1 MAKSR
6 KSKGK
11 AVELAVATTSLIDSS
26 KGVGGG
32 EAVSAGQTPA
42 LKPQEHGGALLV
54 GGQLGNKGGG
64 RTPDELRALMRE
76 PLAKAIPLVVKM
88 IHDSDTGSRDR
99 LAAVDFL
106 ARYSIGTKQEV
117 DIKGRVT
124 LVADT
129 GTLSE

>member
-11 AVELAVATTSLIDSS
+11 EVELAVATTSLIDSS
-26 KGVGGG
+26 KGVGSDK
-32 EAVSAGQTPA
+32 AVSAGQTTD
-42 LKPQEHGGALLV
+42 LIPQKHGGALAT

-76 PLAKAIPLVVKM
+76 PLAKAIPLVVNM
-88 IHDSDTGSRDR
+88 IHDPDTGSRDR

>member
-1 MAKSR
+1 MGKSR
-6 KSKGK
+6 KSGGK
-11 AVELAVATTSLIDSS
+11 EVEKEVATTSLIDSS
-26 KGVGGG
+26 KGVGAGIVVSSRQSPPQRDQPGG
-32 EAVSAGQTPA
+32 GYLQTGNP
-42 LKPQEHGGALLV
+42 
-54 GGQLGNKGGG
+54 GNKGGG

-88 IHDSDTGSRDR
+88 IHDPEIGSRDR

-129 GTLSE
+129 GSLSD

>member
-6 KSKGK
+6 KSKEK

-26 KGVGGG
+26 KGVGVGR
-32 EAVSAGQTPA
+32 AVSQTETRILRPQPGGGSLQTGNPA
-42 LKPQEHGGALLV
+42 
-54 GGQLGNKGGG
+54 NKGGG

-88 IHDSDTGSRDR
+88 IHDPEIGSRDR

-117 DIKGRVT
+117 DIRGRVT

-129 GTLSE
+129 GSLSE